1 MIKTVDICC
10 GLCWGDEGKGKIVSQ
25 LAKSGNYDYVARF
38 SGSSNAG
45 HTIYKDGKKYKTN
58 LIPSGIFYDIKS
70 IIGPDCIVNK
80 DEFQKELDYLSKHGF
95 DTTLIKISPKTH
107 VITTEHIKEDNSTLK
122 KSQGSTGKGIAQC
135 YSDKYKRVGSRVDD
149 EENIDFFKDY
159 IWDEKLSGNVLCE
172 GAQGIWLDINYGNY
186 PFVTSSC
193 TFPFHACSLGFS
205 PKKIN
210 KIYGAC
216 KIYDTRVGID
226 PLFSE
231 DLLEDEELKK
241 IGIEGNEYGVTT
253 GRKRKVNWL
262 NLNKLI
268 ESINISGCSDI
279 IMSKVDI
286 LEKCELYKLYFDSK
300 LFSFNSIDEMKQF
313 ILYKI
318 GIKCELYETLTF
330 SSSPETI

>member
-1 MIKTVDICC
+1 MISTVDICC

-25 LAKSGNYDYVARF
+25 LAKTGSYDYVARF
-38 SGSSNAG
+38 SGGSNAG
-45 HTIYKDGKKYKTN
+45 HTIYKDGIKYKTN
-58 LIPSGIFYDIKS
+58 LIPSGIFYGIKS

-80 DEFQKELDYLSKHGF
+80 DEFQKELDYLNKHGF
-95 DTTLIKISPKTH
+95 DTSLIKISPKTH
-107 VITTEHIKEDNSTLK
+107 VITNEHIKEDNNTLK

-135 YSDKYKRVGSRVDD
+135 YSDKFKRVGNRVDD
-149 EENIDFFKDY
+149 DDNICFFKDY
-159 IWDEKLSGNVLCE
+159 IWDEKLNGNILCE

-193 TFPFHACSLGFS
+193 TFPFQACSLGFS

-216 KIYDTRVGID
+216 KIYDTRVGLD
-226 PLFSE
+226 PLFPE
-231 DLLEDEELKK
+231 TLLFDKDLEK
-241 IGIEGNEYGVTT
+241 IGKEGKEYGVTT

-268 ESINISGCSDI
+268 ESINISGCTDI

-286 LEKCELYKLYFDSK
+286 LERTSIYKLYYDNK
-300 LFSFNSIDEMKQF
+300 LMVFTTIDAMKQY
-313 ILYKI
+313 IVTKI
-318 GIKCELYETLTF
+318 KESCELYETITF